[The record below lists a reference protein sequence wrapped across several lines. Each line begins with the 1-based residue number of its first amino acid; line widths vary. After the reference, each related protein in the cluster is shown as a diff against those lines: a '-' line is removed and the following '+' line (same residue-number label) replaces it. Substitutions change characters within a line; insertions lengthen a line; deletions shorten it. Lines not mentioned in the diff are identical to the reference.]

1 MLIMR
6 IVVSTSNSV
15 STTTS
20 IVLNK
25 PSLIFLL
32 LFCTDDVPDK
42 MELNFLLSLRQV
54 NELLGNFSRKLK
66 SNKTD
71 RFSFVK

>member
-6 IVVSTSNSV
+6 IVVSTSNSD

-20 IVLNK
+20 IMHNK

-54 NELLGNFSRKLK
+54 NELLGIFFQEIEIQRN
-66 SNKTD
+66 
-71 RFSFVK
+71 